1 MGGAD
6 RPDGCPL
13 LKRGMRFAE
22 RRGTSLLL
30 DVRNDVVE
38 MRLDKRLHAIG
49 LNGLHGGISSVTSL
63 FCERRPNS
71 LLPGAWLPAIEWV
84 VDAPA

>member
-22 RRGTSLLL
+22 RRGASLLL
-30 DVRNDVVE
+30 DVRKEVVE
-38 MRLDKRLHAIG
+38 MRLDKRLYAKG
-49 LNGLHGGISSVTSL
+49 VNGLRDLLGDELVLRTTS
-63 FCERRPNS
+63 
-71 LLPGAWLPAIEWV
+71 
-84 VDAPA
+84 